1 MEQRL
6 GAMEG
11 VVTGS
16 RLSATYL
23 GRRVLVTGHTGFK
36 GSWLCEWLLA
46 MGATVRG
53 LSLPPPTQPS
63 VFEQLGLAN
72 RLDGHIIGDVRDP
85 ETAAAAI
92 REFQPDF
99 VFHLA
104 AQPLVRASYQIPVE
118 TFQTNVIGTC
128 LVLDAVRRSGKA
140 CSVVVA
146 TTDKCYQNLG
156 QARPFTESDR
166 LGGHDPYSASKAAAE
181 LVVASYRDSYFSS
194 ASSEVHVASARAGNV
209 IGGGDWSED
218 RIVPDA
224 VRALAANRPIP
235 VRNPGSVRPWQHVL
249 EPLAGY
255 LVLGAMLPERAELR
269 SAFNF
274 GPLEQNQRTVQDLVE
289 GILQI
294 WPGSWVNESPAGA
307 PHEAA
312 HLMLSTQKAEELLSW
327 KPVWTFDETIRE
339 TVAWYRQPAAEAGPF
354 TREQITRFTK
364 AAAAQ
369 GLSWAQPNF

>member
-1 MEQRL
+1 
-6 GAMEG
+6 MEG
-11 VVTGS
+11 VVSGS
-16 RLSATYL
+16 WLEAMYR

-46 MGATVRG
+46 MGAIVRG
-53 LSLPPPTQPS
+53 FSLPPPTKPS
-63 VFEQLGLAN
+63 LFEQLGLAN
-72 RLDGHIIGDVRDP
+72 RLDDQVIADIREPGAI
-85 ETAAAAI
+85 AAAI
-92 REFQPDF
+92 GEFQPDY

-128 LVLDAVRRSGKA
+128 LVLDAVRLAGRA
-140 CSVVVA
+140 CSVVIA
-146 TTDKCYQNLG
+146 TTDKCYENQG
-156 QARPFTESDR
+156 QGRAFTEADR

-181 LVVASYRDSYFSS
+181 LIVASYRDSFFSGP
-194 ASSEVHVASARAGNV
+194 SSGIFVASARAGNV

-224 VRALAANRPIP
+224 VRALAESRPIP

-255 LVLGAMLPERAELR
+255 LVLGARLTERAEFR

-274 GPLEQNQRTVQDLVE
+274 GPQGDSQRTVQDLVE
-289 GILQI
+289 GILRV
-294 WPGSWVNESPAGA
+294 WPGSWVNESPAVA

-312 HLMLSTQKAEELLSW
+312 HLTLSTRKAEEHLSW
-327 KPVWTFDETIRE
+327 KPVWAFDETIRE
-339 TVAWYRQPAAEAGPF
+339 TIAWYRQPASQAGPF
-354 TREQITRFTK
+354 TRGQITRFTE
-364 AAAAQ
+364 AAAAK
-369 GLSWAQPNF
+369 GLPWAQQNS

>member
-1 MEQRL
+1 MES
-6 GAMEG
+6 

-16 RLSATYL
+16 RLGLTYQ

-46 MGATVRG
+46 MGANVRG
-53 LSLPPPTQPS
+53 FGLPPPTKPS
-63 VFEQLGLAN
+63 LFEQLSLEN
-72 RLDGHIIGDVRDP
+72 RLGGQIIGDIREPGAV
-85 ETAAAAI
+85 ASAI
-92 REFQPDF
+92 SEFQPDY

-118 TFQTNVIGTC
+118 TFQTNAIGTC
-128 LVLDAVRRSGKA
+128 LVLDAVRLAGKA
-140 CSVVVA
+140 CSVVIA
-146 TTDKCYQNLG
+146 TTDKCYENQGRG
-156 QARPFTESDR
+156 QAFSESDR

-181 LVVASYRDSYFSS
+181 LIVASYRDSFFSGP
-194 ASSEVHVASARAGNV
+194 SSEIFVASARAGNV

-224 VRALAANRPIP
+224 VRALAGSRPIP

-255 LVLGAMLPERAELR
+255 LVLGAKLRERAEFR

-289 GILQI
+289 GILRV
-294 WPGSWVNESPAGA
+294 WPGSWKNESPAGA

-312 HLMLSTQKAEELLSW
+312 HLMLSTRKAEEFLAW
-327 KPVWTFDETIRE
+327 KPVWTFEETIHE
-339 TVAWYRQPAAEAGPF
+339 TVAWYRQPTENAGPF
-354 TREQITRFTK
+354 TRDQITRFTK
-364 AAAAQ
+364 SAAAQ
-369 GLSWAQPNF
+369 GLSWAQPNS